1 MRIPSQFN
9 DESLYQ
15 RRPNQRDS
23 GDTTRR
29 LIRLALGLVLVVVV
43 MRQAARPELYQAFF
57 GTSPGQGSPV
67 VGTVPVTQTT
77 AAEQLGAAEVDPRDQ
92 AIARSLTQT
101 LLPSDRQQWMVT
113 LARWRTGRTIESVPS
128 TIESIRSELSTTETG
143 ELDPQRQTIWQETLD
158 SLQQMSAS
166 DEPTP
171 PTDWQVVVLSAW
183 LAALDESA
191 AAKVVD
197 GSTWRSGDFDLFF
210 RYLDDASHVSEQNVV
225 TTGVVPLLQQPDVY
239 RTRRVRVVGTVA
251 RSEHVTAAENPFGI
265 TAYWQ
270 LWLRPS
276 DGADRP
282 LLAIVLDV
290 PSVVS
295 SVGPAATETEG
306 PPVTMVGRYLKRLA
320 YRSQKGADLAPVVV
334 GRLLTGPAPVAP
346 VAQLT
351 ESEGSGPLLWVVLL
365 AILVGF
371 SVAAIAMWRTGVTAR
386 RSRELR
392 AAHQQPPSAILEQL
406 GETTP
411 EESE

>member
-9 DESLYQ
+9 DESLYR

-29 LIRLALGLVLVVVV
+29 LIRLTLGLVLVVVV

-57 GTSPGQGSPV
+57 GTPPGQGNPIA
-67 VGTVPVTQTT
+67 GTVPVAPI
-77 AAEQLGAAEVDPRDQ
+77 AAIERLDAAEVDPVDQ
-92 AIARSLTQT
+92 AIARSLTHI

-113 LARWRTGRTIESVPS
+113 LSRWKTGRNIDLVPS
-128 TIESIRSELSTTETG
+128 TIDSIRSELSATPSG
-143 ELDPQRQTIWQETLD
+143 QFGHQRRAIWQETLD
-158 SLQQMSAS
+158 SLQQISAS
-166 DEPTP
+166 GEPTS
-171 PTDWQVVVLSAW
+171 PTETQLVVLSAW
-183 LAALDESA
+183 LSAMDESA
-191 AAKVVD
+191 AADVVD

-210 RYLDDASHVSEQNVV
+210 RYLDEASQVSDQNVA

-239 RTRRVRVVGTVA
+239 RTQRVRVVGTVA
-251 RSEHVTAAENPFGI
+251 RSERVTAPQNPFGI
-265 TAYWQ
+265 TSYWQ

-282 LLAIVLDV
+282 LLAIVREV

-295 SVGPAATETEG
+295 SVGPDATETEG
-306 PPVTMVGRYLKRLA
+306 PPVAMVGRYLKRLA

-334 GRLLTGPAPVAP
+334 GRLLSRPAPVEP
-346 VAQLT
+346 VAMVPETDDSQRM
-351 ESEGSGPLLWVVLL
+351 LWVVLL
-365 AILVGF
+365 ATLVGF

-386 RSRELR
+386 RSRQLR
-392 AAHQQPPSAILEQL
+392 AAHRQPPDPILKQL
-406 GETTP
+406 GERA